1 MERDSISEPDESP
14 SPVPPPQ
21 ETPTA
26 AGFQKPGDYYS
37 SPPESSPG
45 KTMPKWAALGCG
57 GAGCL
62 ALLVMLAVA
71 GFVSNQGATRVLA
84 WMFNQMEA
92 ETMQMIGPD
101 VTPEQKSQLQHE
113 LRELTAKLER
123 EEIGLLAIQPILQD
137 LRTAVG
143 DQTLTSDEVDALI
156 AALRAAN
163 SSSKPAASPNP

>member
-1 MERDSISEPDESP
+1 MERDSISGQEESP

-21 ETPTA
+21 EAPA
-26 AGFQKPGDYYS
+26 PAGFQKPGDYYS

-45 KTMPKWAALGCG
+45 KTLPKGVALGCG

-62 ALLVMLAVA
+62 ALLLMLALA

-101 VTPEQKSQLQHE
+101 VSPEQRSQLQTE
-113 LRELTAKLER
+113 LRNLTAKLER
-123 EEIGLLAIQPILQD
+123 DEIGLLTIQPILQD

-143 DQTLTSDEVDALI
+143 DQTLTSDEVNALI
-156 AALRAAN
+156 SALRAAN
-163 SSSKPAASPNP
+163 SSSKPAVSPSP